1 MTQSRHGTRSGVGDR
16 DKSEVASV
24 EKPSR
29 RKSSKELVTAKT
41 ANPREEQIRK
51 RAYELY
57 LARKGGP
64 GSDVQDW
71 LQAEAEIIW
80 KLDH

>member
-1 MTQSRHGTRSGVGDR
+1 M
-16 DKSEVASV
+16 
-24 EKPSR
+24 
-29 RKSSKELVTAKT
+29 TAKT